1 MLIPKFKQQLIFLK
15 EREKLF
21 KTKDDSPNQFIN
33 SSPISSK
40 NTDLLSISSTNSNL
54 STISST
60 NSNLSTISSANSD
73 SSSSSQGANN
83 DYSPKESMKS
93 LPVDQVLVHKDASVL
108 FPNEYTIP
116 SVPNSLLKDIEE
128 GALNTF
134 GPHYSNRQ
142 ILIDAVVF
150 DLTQNYKL
158 L

>member
-1 MLIPKFKQQLIFLK
+1 MNNVDRIAMLIPKFKQQLIFLK

-54 STISST
+54 STISS
-60 NSNLSTISSANSD
+60 ANSD

-93 LPVDQVLVHKDASVL
+93 LPVDRVLVHQDESVL